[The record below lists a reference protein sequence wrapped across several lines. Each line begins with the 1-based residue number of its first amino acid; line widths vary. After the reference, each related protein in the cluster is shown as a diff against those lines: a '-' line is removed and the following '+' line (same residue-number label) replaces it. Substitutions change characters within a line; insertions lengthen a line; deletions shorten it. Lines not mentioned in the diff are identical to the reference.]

1 MSWTSCGVDFDCASS
16 SWHFFLSASAGES
29 KMLYDLVSY
38 LENNRYEYESSLNEF
53 KFENGGGAITFYWH
67 MKECP
72 FILIDE
78 NTWEWIFVE

>member
-1 MSWTSCGVDFDCASS
+1 
-16 SWHFFLSASAGES
+16 
-29 KMLYDLVSY
+29 MLYDLVSY